1 MPGAESMLPRMAPFQ
16 TININSGTLHKDNVY
31 SDHRACVRQLLM
43 LSKRED
49 LKCQRPTLSLPE
61 TS

>member
-1 MPGAESMLPRMAPFQ
+1 MLPRMAPFQ
-16 TININSGTLHKDNVY
+16 TININSGTLHKDKVY
-31 SDHRACVRQLLM
+31 SDHRARVRQLLM
-43 LSKRED
+43 LSKHED